1 MKFIEERLQPA
12 VAALSEWTIAIVL
25 GSIYGGFGLIL
36 PTLLDVSLPL
46 FIAFNAIAVSLAGFL
61 GLLWLAGVVRD
72 SHRRLLVEWTSNLR
86 TLDGG
91 EFEWLVGEVFRREGW
106 NVQETGR
113 QDAPDGN
120 VDLVLT
126 RQGRRVLVQCK
137 RWQARQV
144 GVDEI
149 RSFGGTLRGR
159 DVGRGDGCFVTLSRF
174 TGAAQDEAKAQGID
188 LIDGADLYERMER
201 VRQLEPCPTC
211 GAAMVLNRSMHG
223 WWLRCVADR
232 CKGKRDLS
240 ADPARAIDF
249 LLKRP

>member
-1 MKFIEERLQPA
+1 VKFIEEHLQPA
-12 VAALSEWTIAIVL
+12 VAALSERSIAIVL
-25 GSIYGGFGLIL
+25 GSIYGGVGLIL
-36 PTLLDVSLPL
+36 PALLDVSLPV
-46 FIAFNAIAVSLAGFL
+46 FIAFNAIAVGVAGFL

-86 TLDGG
+86 TLDGA

-106 NVQETGR
+106 NIQETGR

-149 RSFGGTLRGR
+149 RSFAGTLRGR

-174 TGAAQDEAKAQGID
+174 TSPAREEAKAQGIE
-188 LIDGADLYERMER
+188 LVNGVDLYERMER
-201 VRQLEPCPTC
+201 VRRKEPCPVC
-211 GAAMVLNRSMHG
+211 GAPLVLNRSMHG
-223 WWLRCVADR
+223 WWLRCVADGCR
-232 CKGKRDLS
+232 GKRDLS